1 MHSRMASTWK
11 QILRTS
17 YPDLGLYF
25 IKYRLPKCIWAV
37 TCDFQQC
44 GICDQQSLRSACAYA
59 QSDQSLCLS
68 LEYTMI
74 VMLLTEQLVDFLS
87 LKGGCTCSSEST
99 LVKMPHC
106 WKSHVTANL
115 FDLILYVQSTIFQLN
130 RDGSSWVEPVLS
142 KDKCVLLKDHNAV
155 TPVRL
160 EPTASRSRVKH
171 SSTEPLRSLRWIC
184 TDHDETR
191 WQLLW
196 MAGKWF
202 VRHFNHSS
210 YDPFITVNSDC
221 MENVNSYLRNQ
232 QI

>member
-1 MHSRMASTWK
+1 M
-11 QILRTS
+11 
-17 YPDLGLYF
+17 
-25 IKYRLPKCIWAV
+25 

-44 GICDQQSLRSACAYA
+44 GMCDQQSLRSACAYA

-115 FDLILYVQSTIFQLN
+115 FDLILYVPSTIFQLN

-155 TPVRL
+155 TPARL

-171 SSTEPLRSLRWIC
+171 SSTEPLRSLR
-184 TDHDETR
+184 
-191 WQLLW
+191 
-196 MAGKWF
+196 
-202 VRHFNHSS
+202 
-210 YDPFITVNSDC
+210 
-221 MENVNSYLRNQ
+221 
-232 QI
+232 